1 MAKDRGREFTD
12 DELDYLRGLP
22 AVERVT
28 PLRIVYTDDFKR
40 ACLSRYLMGDS
51 PVRMFREAGLSPE
64 LVGYKRIERCFSRWR
79 ADAERI
85 LGSGQ
90 SNTVATWATDT
101 RRLTKML
108 RGGVSDFASSKGL
121 EPIGSEVGDADSNAA
136 DAAEFSD
143 AAGVHVSGPDARD
156 LLIAQL
162 NLRIEDLEHEV
173 ARLRAQLGERHD

>member
-1 MAKDRGREFTD
+1 MAKDRGREFTG

-108 RGGVSDFASSKGL
+108 RGGG
-121 EPIGSEVGDADSNAA
+121 VG
-136 DAAEFSD
+136 FRQFQ
-143 AAGVHVSGPDARD
+143 GP
-156 LLIAQL
+156 
-162 NLRIEDLEHEV
+162 
-173 ARLRAQLGERHD
+173 